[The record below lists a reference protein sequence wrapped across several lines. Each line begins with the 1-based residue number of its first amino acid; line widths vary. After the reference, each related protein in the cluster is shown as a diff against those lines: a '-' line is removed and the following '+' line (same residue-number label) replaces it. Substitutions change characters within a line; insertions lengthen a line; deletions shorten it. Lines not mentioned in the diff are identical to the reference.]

1 VDKQW
6 SDQVKPALANL
17 LLWQPV
23 RWNGYGSLA
32 RSASNPVGLWT
43 FCFFAAV
50 PTLAM
55 IERFVQVALTAH
67 PFAPVAWTA
76 LLLQTLYLLGLF
88 VSCKRLFSITLTP
101 VRRIGGWH
109 VLGVFTLLFMV
120 FMVVYPIAD
129 SGRLGFYSDRD
140 EAIDV
145 AVRQL
150 AAGNYPYRCKA
161 LSGIHDGCPAV
172 GNPIAP
178 LPGALLVSAP
188 FVLVW
193 GSAVQSFF
201 WLGVFYFSS
210 KRYTGNANL
219 SSVHLLS
226 LVVLAPVLVAEI
238 LTGGDLIANTLAVT
252 SFILLSLRAR
262 SPMSGIVRGLLLG
275 VMLSWRAHFIL
286 VAIPLA
292 AYHIKSRELDKLL
305 MIGLAAAV
313 SFVAVTVPFWLVNPD
328 AFTPWTVQ
336 QHFDEFKQILPHG
349 NLVAIVIAVPLGAVL
364 GFRSRTHEDLLI
376 ACAATLIVPMLL
388 AILLNS
394 MSQGRPTFLFFGWYA
409 ISSLFLGTLGAIMQH
424 IKANAAE
431 VDAANPG
438 AALV

>member
-1 VDKQW
+1 
-6 SDQVKPALANL
+6 
-17 LLWQPV
+17 
-23 RWNGYGSLA
+23 
-32 RSASNPVGLWT
+32 
-43 FCFFAAV
+43 
-50 PTLAM
+50 M
-55 IERFVQVALTAH
+55 IERFVQVSLTAY
-67 PFAPVAWTA
+67 PFAPVVWTT
-76 LLLQTLYLLGLF
+76 LLLQMLYLLGLF
-88 VSCKRLFSITLTP
+88 VSCRRLFSMSLAP
-101 VRRIGGWH
+101 VRHIVGWH
-109 VLGVFTLLFMV
+109 VLGVFTLLFLL
-120 FMVVYPIAD
+120 FLVVYPIAD

-161 LSGIHDGCPAV
+161 LSGIHDGCPEI
-172 GNPIAP
+172 GTPIAP

-193 GSAVQSFF
+193 GSAIQSFF

-210 KRYTGNANL
+210 KRQTGNANL

-226 LVVLAPVLVAEI
+226 LLVLAPVLVAEI

-252 SFILLSLRAR
+252 SCILLSLRAR
-262 SPMSGIVRGLLLG
+262 TPMFGIVCGLLLG
-275 VMLSWRAHFIL
+275 VMLSWRAHFLL
-286 VAIPLA
+286 VAVPLA

-305 MIGLAAAV
+305 TIGLAAAV
-313 SFVAVTVPFWLVNPD
+313 SFVAVTVPFWLVDPD

-336 QHFDEFKQILPHG
+336 QHFDEFRQILPHG

-364 GFRSRTHEDLLI
+364 GFRSRTHADLLI

-394 MSQGRPTFLFFGWYA
+394 ISQGRPTFLFFGWYA
-409 ISSLFLGTLGAIMQH
+409 ISSLFLGTLGAIMHH
-424 IKANAAE
+424 IKTNATE
-431 VDAANPG
+431 VDAARPG